1 MAADRG
7 VNRRVTDLLAAE
19 PQLNAA
25 AHRPLI
31 GHDKRHR
38 GPVRFLH
45 RNLVAHRAGQR
56 RGNQH
61 YRQILQH
68 RERHRPRQRFRFSG
82 NRQIRFAR
90 YHFFHRVGGIAG
102 GELNFNRRMFRA
114 EAVENGGKMAV
125 GSGHGTENMQLAG
138 KRRPLLVDGVPQLLI
153 L

>member
-68 RERHRPRQRFRFSG
+68 RERHRPRQRFGFPG
-82 NRQIRFAR
+82 NGEIRFAR
-90 YHFFHRVGGIAG
+90 HHFFHRVGGIAG